1 MKNFILLNVFIFI
14 IFFNKV
20 NAEQKIAFLNMD
32 QVISKSNAG
41 SSILKQLNKLNDKNL
56 SSLNKIEKNIKEKET
71 KLISQKNIISESEF
85 INKVELL
92 KKEINEHN
100 QNRKKLISKFNK
112 LKIENTNKLLELIN
126 PILIK
131 YSNDNEIS
139 FILQKKD
146 LIIGKT
152 EFDITDDILKI
163 INNDIKEFNIN

>member
-1 MKNFILLNVFIFI
+1 MKKFILLNVFIFI

-20 NAEQKIAFLNMD
+20 YAEQKIAFLNMN
-32 QVISKSNAG
+32 QIISKSNAG

-100 QNRKKLISKFNK
+100 QNRNKLISNFNK
-112 LKIENTNKLLELIN
+112 LKIENTNKILKLIN
-126 PILIK
+126 PILVK

-152 EFDITDDILKI
+152 EYDITDDILKI

>member
-1 MKNFILLNVFIFI
+1 MKNFILLSVIIFIF
-14 IFFNKV
+14 FLNKV
-20 NAEQKIAFLNMD
+20 NAEQKIVFLNMD
-32 QVISKSNAG
+32 QVVSKSNAG
-41 SSILKQLNKLNDKNL
+41 SSILKQLKKLNDKNL
-56 SSLNKIEKNIKEKET
+56 SSLNKIEKNIKEKEK

-85 INKVELL
+85 IDKVELL

-100 QNRKKLISKFNK
+100 KNRNKLISNFNK
-112 LKIENTNKLLELIN
+112 MKIDNTNKLLKLIN
-126 PILIK
+126 PILAK

-163 INNDIKEFNIN
+163 INNDIKEFDIN

>member
-1 MKNFILLNVFIFI
+1 MKNFILLNFFVFIF
-14 IFFNKV
+14 FFNKV
-20 NAEQKIAFLNMD
+20 NAEQKIVFLNMD
-32 QVISKSNAG
+32 RIISKSNAG
-41 SSILKQLNKLNDKNL
+41 LSILKQLNKVNDINL
-56 SSLNKIEKNIKEKET
+56 SALNNIEKDIKEKET

-85 INKVELL
+85 MNKVELL

-100 QNRKKLISKFNK
+100 QNRNKLISNFNK
-112 LKIENTNKLLELIN
+112 LKIENTNKLLKLIN
-126 PILIK
+126 PILVK
-131 YSNDNEIS
+131 YSNDNKIS

>member
-20 NAEQKIAFLNMD
+20 NAEQKIVFLNMD
-32 QVISKSNAG
+32 QTISKSNAG

-71 KLISQKNIISESEF
+71 KLISQKNIFSESEF
-85 INKVELL
+85 VNKVELL

-112 LKIENTNKLLELIN
+112 LKIENTNKLLKLIN
-126 PILIK
+126 PILVK
-131 YSNDNEIS
+131 YSNENEIS

-146 LIIGKT
+146 LIIGKI

>member
-1 MKNFILLNVFIFI
+1 MKNFIILSIFIFI

-20 NAEQKIAFLNMD
+20 NAEQKIVFLNMD
-32 QVISKSNAG
+32 QIVTNSIAG
-41 SSILKQLNKLNDKNL
+41 SSILKQLKKLNDKNL
-56 SSLNKIEKNIKEKET
+56 FSLNQEEKNIKEKEA

-100 QNRKKLISKFNK
+100 QNRKKLISSFNG
-112 LKIENTNKLLELIN
+112 LKIENTNKLLKLIN
-126 PILIK
+126 PILVK

-152 EFDITDDILKI
+152 EFDITGDILKI
-163 INNDIKEFNIN
+163 INNNIKEFNIN

>member
-20 NAEQKIAFLNMD
+20 NAEQKIVFLNMD
-32 QVISKSNAG
+32 QIISKSNAG
-41 SSILKQLNKLNDKNL
+41 LSILKQLNKLNDKNL

-71 KLISQKNIISESEF
+71 KLISQKNIFSESEF
-85 INKVELL
+85 VNKVELL

-100 QNRKKLISKFNK
+100 QNRNKLISKFNK
-112 LKIENTNKLLELIN
+112 LKIENTNKLLKLIN
-126 PILIK
+126 PILVK

-146 LIIGKT
+146 LIIAKT
-152 EFDITDDILKI
+152 EYDITDDILKI

>member
-20 NAEQKIAFLNMD
+20 NAEQKIVFLNMD
-32 QVISKSNAG
+32 QIISKSNAG

-56 SSLNKIEKNIKEKET
+56 SLLNDIEKDIKEKET
-71 KLISQKNIISESEF
+71 KFISQKNIISKSEF
-85 INKVELL
+85 MNKVELL

-100 QNRKKLISKFNK
+100 QNRNKLISNFNK
-112 LKIENTNKLLELIN
+112 LKIENTNKLLKLIN
-126 PILIK
+126 PILVK

-139 FILQKKD
+139 FILQKKE

-152 EFDITDDILKI
+152 EFDITDDILKF